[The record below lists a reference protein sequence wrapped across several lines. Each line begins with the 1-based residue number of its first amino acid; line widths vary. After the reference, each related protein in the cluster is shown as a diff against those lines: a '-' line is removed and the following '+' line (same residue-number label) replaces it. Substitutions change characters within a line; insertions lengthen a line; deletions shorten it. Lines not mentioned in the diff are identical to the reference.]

1 MKALTFNASQRI
13 TSSTGAISTVVGGLP
28 FSASGEL
35 IVTDGTLAPS
45 GESVNGWPMESTGKV
60 AIHVG
65 GTKTQTQNGLPLTAT
80 GRLATD
86 NTNAVAGFSNGLPYT
101 ADGLSIA

>member
-1 MKALTFNASQRI
+1 MIFTFNASQRI
-13 TSSTGAISTVVGGLP
+13 TSSTGAIANTAGGLP
-28 FSASGEL
+28 FASGGEL
-35 IVTDGTLAPS
+35 VVTDGTLAPS
-45 GESVNGWPMESTGKV
+45 GTSVNGWPLESTGKV

-65 GTKTQTQNGLPLTAT
+65 GTKTQTQNGLPLTAV

-86 NTNAVAGFSNGLPYT
+86 NINAVVGFSNGLPYT

>member
-1 MKALTFNASQRI
+1 MIFTFNASQRI
-13 TSSTGAISTVVGGLP
+13 TSTTGAITHTAGGLP
-28 FSASGEL
+28 FGAGGEL
-35 IVTDGTLAPS
+35 VVTDGTLAPAS
-45 GESVNGWPMESTGKV
+45 FLNGWPLESTGKV

-86 NTNAVAGFSNGLPYT
+86 NTNAVVAHSNGLPYT
-101 ADGLSIA
+101 ANGISIA